1 MSGAREKGKIA
12 RSEWSKIVA
21 RYQAGDSIAQLG
33 RDYGCTAP
41 AIRYI
46 IKRTGAFRA
55 AEEGERADLAPSQK
69 TRGPASEERAGGLP
83 ARASHT
89 MRAADERV
97 LGAELRERVSADIA
111 SFLVALDQVVEGSTQ
126 SAAELQDATDRLMR
140 STARVRLELERLL
153 AREQTVKPTRA
164 IKAHAVAAARGA

>member
-55 AEEGERADLAPSQK
+55 AEEGERAELAPSQK
-69 TRGPASEERAGGLP
+69 ARVSASEERIGGP
-83 ARASHT
+83 PGRVAHT

-111 SFLVALDQVVEGSTQ
+111 SFLVALDQVVEGSAK
-126 SAAELQDATDRLMR
+126 SAVELQDATDRLMR

-153 AREQTVKPTRA
+153 AREQASKPARA
-164 IKAHAVAAARGA
+164 IKAQSVAAVRGA

>member
-1 MSGAREKGKIA
+1 MSAAREKGKIA

-46 IKRTGAFRA
+46 IKRNGAFRA
-55 AEEGERADLAPSQK
+55 AEGGERADLAPSQ
-69 TRGPASEERAGGLP
+69 TRMSAPEERIGGRP
-83 ARASHT
+83 IRASHT

-97 LGAELRERVSADIA
+97 LSAELRERVSADIA
-111 SFLVALDQVVEGSTQ
+111 SFLVALDQVVEGSAE

-153 AREQTVKPTRA
+153 AREQTSKPARA
-164 IKAHAVAAARGA
+164 IKAQSVSAMRGA

>member
-55 AEEGERADLAPSQK
+55 AEEGERADK
-69 TRGPASEERAGGLP
+69 TRAPASEERAGGLP

-153 AREQTVKPTRA
+153 AREQAVKPARA
-164 IKAHAVAAARGA
+164 MKAHAIAAARGA